1 MKMKRKIMKGSVD
14 KDRSV
19 EIVKMG
25 DLEGRVWSW
34 KEK

>member
-1 MKMKRKIMKGSVD
+1 MKGSVD